1 MSSDIN
7 FEEFRIIC
15 GDGIQWCLKH
25 KKKIPA
31 IVTSCPDM
39 SEVENILGNGSGEA
53 KEANYIRFFRRC
65 AAAALGAVKDDGYA
79 IFVQTDR
86 KSHGLLDKS
95 YLITD
100 EAMNAGFRMM
110 FHKITLIRDVGATDL
125 YKPTFSHILCYS
137 RNGTPGAAV
146 PDVFPRGKTLYTNG
160 MGIEATKRIMKF
172 LQSKNIDFIV
182 DPFVGRGTTLVIAK
196 KMGIKGGIGIDI
208 DKEQCVATTKIMEK

>member
-1 MSSDIN
+1 MASNIELEN
-7 FEEFRIIC
+7 FTIVC

-25 KKKIPA
+25 KKKVPA

-39 SEVENILGNGSGEA
+39 SEVENILGSGSSES
-53 KEANYIRFFRRC
+53 KETNYIRFFRKC
-65 AAAALGAVKDDGYA
+65 AAAALGAVMDNGYA

-86 KSHGLLDKS
+86 KSHGILDKS

-100 EAMNAGFRMM
+100 EAMKAGFRMM

-125 YKPTFSHILCYS
+125 YKPTFSHVLCYS

-160 MGIEATKRIMKF
+160 MGIETTKRIMKF
-172 LQSKNIDFIV
+172 LQSKDIEFIV
-182 DPFVGRGTTLVIAK
+182 DPFVGRGTTLLIAK
-196 KMGIKGGIGIDI
+196 KMGMKGGIGVDI
-208 DKEQCVATTKIMEK
+208 DKEQCAATARLMEK